1 MGQENRN
8 LAVLPK
14 FNPESAYLDVDP
26 TAGGDSVVVE
36 HKFTPNIL
44 SGQSFEGR
52 MSQAEKDTRM
62 LYAEYHMAEVL
73 KWLGYDV
80 DNDPNMKDTPR
91 RYIKVLANEIGRGTY
106 EALPK
111 ITTFENVSGYD
122 GIVFQGNITVRSMCA
137 HHLEFI
143 SGRCH
148 VAYIADKGAP
158 VIGLSKLNRVVDYY
172 ARRPQMQEQL
182 TQQIHDALDKLIP
195 GNRGI
200 AVVIEGRHTCVSM
213 RGIEDQNSA
222 MTTAKLSGAF
232 EREHDCRK
240 EFYDMIARLPREV

>member
-1 MGQENRN
+1 MGQEDRY
-8 LAVLPK
+8 LDK
-14 FNPESAYLDVDP
+14 FNQEAFYPGKNLEMLP
-26 TAGGDSVVVE
+26 LTQ
-36 HKFTPNIL
+36 NIL
-44 SGQSFEGR
+44 SGQSFEGQMSEEERKHR
-52 MSQAEKDTRM
+52 MKKAE
-62 LYAEYHMAEVL
+62 LHMAEAL
-73 KWLGYDV
+73 KWLGYDIE
-80 DNDPNMKDTPR
+80 NDPNMKDTPR
-91 RYIKVLANEIGRGTY
+91 RYIKVLGKEICKGTY
-106 EALPK
+106 EKLPK

-122 GIVFQGNITVRSMCA
+122 GIVFQGNINVKSICA
-137 HHLEFI
+137 HHLAFI

-182 TQQIHDALDKLIP
+182 TQQIHDALNKLIP

-200 AVVIEGRHTCVSM
+200 AVVVEGRHTCVSM

-232 EREHDCRK
+232 EQEPDCRK
-240 EFYDMIARLPREV
+240 EFYDMISKLPREV